1 MIFYSGSNR
10 RDNFRNRNPC
20 RHQISAAADSRPF
33 LDQSENI
40 LTRPETWRWCPKVAI
55 PFSFPHA
62 PSGYAFCVSC
72 FHTLAKLPNLQFL
85 CFDNDTTMGG
95 LRAPGRRAIRWN
107 ARHKKPLPSVQW
119 NARVGGTACLPQRM
133 G

>member
-1 MIFYSGSNR
+1 MAVVPQG
-10 RDNFRNRNPC
+10 RNSLFIPSCDLWVRLL
-20 RHQISAAADSRPF
+20 RF
-33 LDQSENI
+33 L
-40 LTRPETWRWCPKVAI
+40 
-55 PFSFPHA
+55 FS
-62 PSGYAFCVSC
+62 
-72 FHTLAKLPNLQFL
+72 HTGELPNLQFL

-107 ARHKKPLPSVQW
+107 ARHKKPLPYVQW